1 MSTVATPAAEPDV
14 LAPPPPATAR
24 LDRGAALLT
33 AATVLVGAAN
43 YGLSLILVRLLPPSA
58 YAGYAAVSSVLL
70 TVGTLASA
78 TVPWVLAREVA
89 VSAAGS
95 ARRRQSLRNCLRLS
109 LGLSVVCAAAACAA
123 VSRYAGPPL
132 LATLAAACVL
142 IMLLSAA
149 AGYLQGRQDFGRLG
163 ALRVTE
169 VAVRI
174 AAAVTAAALG
184 WGSAGVIGAFAVG
197 AGVAATAGLFAM
209 RRDLLGPRGGV
220 QDGVRDGAQQRR
232 ELWRQATAISS
243 IQTLVSVLLTLDVL
257 VASAVRGAS
266 ADLATYQALL
276 VLARVPLFLAT
287 ALAMVVFPRLA
298 AARPKGGGRV
308 PSEDFRR
315 VLRLHWITAIAVT
328 AVVASCPPRVLGLV
342 LPARY
347 ASAAGLLLPLGLA
360 GLAAATV
367 NLVTTLFQAWGPV
380 RPVLVLLGGVCLVGA
395 AGFAVASGDP
405 AALAWS
411 AATVFGAAA
420 LMLVALARRRVR
432 GLGPAAGAAT
442 ALVAGAAAWAALAA
456 LRAHPVLWGLGAVTV
471 CALAA
476 LAVRPRRR
484 RPGPYRVLHLGFED
498 PRQPGAGGGSV
509 RTHEVNRRLAADGVE
524 VTVACARWP
533 GAAPAVVDG
542 VRYVPFG
549 PRLGPLGRVR
559 FTAQLGYFAA
569 VLGGLWL
576 LVRRTDPD
584 VVVEDFA
591 APVSSLCVPYL
602 TRRPVVGVVQWLFAQ
617 DKSRQYKLPFGAV
630 ERLGV
635 ASHSSL
641 VAVSEDLADELR
653 RRNPAARVTAVPN
666 GLEPAAFD
674 RRSPG
679 TAARRDLLY
688 LGRLEIAQKG
698 LDLLLRAYAQA
709 APHIDA
715 QLHIAGDGP
724 DEAEL
729 RALAQELGIAERVR
743 WLGRVDG
750 TARFDLLAG
759 ARLVCMPSRYETFG
773 MVAAEAL
780 ATGTPVLAY
789 DIPCLSALVGDAVGV
804 RVPPGGIT
812 AYAEALAKLAADPEH
827 CAALGAAGPASVR
840 RLDWDRIAEA
850 QLAVYQAASG
860 PVGHAPLDTG
870 GQIRHLVR
878 ERRRRPGRA
887 LLIGN
892 YGNGNT
898 GDESILV
905 RLAELAG
912 DRRDRFTVVSRDPD
926 AVTRL
931 HGLTAVR
938 TTSARAVRAFLRAD
952 TVAVGGGGMFGRGL
966 PPLVRI
972 LPAVLLAARLLGK
985 EIHVVA
991 IGAYPDTPQPTRWLL
1006 QLVCRHATAVT
1017 VRDAGTRRLLSS
1029 GPARWVRPA
1038 LVPDPAES
1046 LAAASAER
1054 VRAETGIDPA
1064 TLPLL
1069 VSLKPMP
1076 DRQTRSRVLAAV
1088 ADALREWDDD
1098 RPVVF
1103 LCLSDRGDYGL
1114 GTAVCDAALSV
1125 EVARRS
1131 GLGARAVLAGP
1142 GLHPAVAKALVGAA
1156 SGIVAMRL
1164 HAQVYAVAEGTPLFG
1179 VSFEPK
1185 SDAWLTASGVPVHRA
1200 EGLDASA
1207 VSRWLAGLPVIREAA
1222 ETCDRNADTAPA

>member
-1 MSTVATPAAEPDV
+1 MSTVASTP
-14 LAPPPPATAR
+14 R

-43 YGLSLILVRLLPPSA
+43 YGLSLLLVRLLPPSA

-95 ARRRQSLRNCLRLS
+95 ARRRQSLRCCLRLS

-123 VSRYAGPPL
+123 VSRYAGPAL
-132 LATLAAACVL
+132 LAVLATACVL
-142 IMLLSAA
+142 IMLLAAA

-163 ALRVTE
+163 ALRVAE
-169 VAVRI
+169 VAVRV
-174 AAAVTAAALG
+174 AVAVAAAALG
-184 WGSAGVIGAFAVG
+184 WGSTGVIGAFAVG
-197 AGVAATAGLFAM
+197 AGVAATAGLLAM
-209 RRDLLGPRGGV
+209 RRDLVGPRGAGH
-220 QDGVRDGAQQRR
+220 DGHAERR
-232 ELWRQATAISS
+232 RHELWRQAAAISG

-257 VASAVRGAS
+257 VAAAVRGAA

-298 AARPKGGGRV
+298 AARPAGAGRAA
-308 PSEDFRR
+308 SADFRR
-315 VLRLHWITAIAVT
+315 ILRLHWITAVAVT
-328 AVVASCPPRVLGLV
+328 AVVAACPPTVLGLL

-367 NLVTTLFQAWGPV
+367 NLLTTLFQAWGPV
-380 RPVLVLLGGVCLVGA
+380 RPVLTLLGGVCLVGA
-395 AGFAVASGDP
+395 GWFAAASGDP
-405 AALAWS
+405 RALAWS
-411 AATVFGAAA
+411 AAAVFGTAA
-420 LMLVALARRRVR
+420 LLVLALVRRRVS
-432 GLGPAAGAAT
+432 GLGPATGATA
-442 ALVAGAAAWAALAA
+442 ALVAGAAAWGALTA
-456 LRAHPVLWGLGAVTV
+456 LRSRPVLWGCAAVAV

-476 LAVRPRRR
+476 VAVRPRRR
-484 RPGPYRVLHLGFED
+484 GPGPYRVLHLGFED

-509 RTHEVNRRLAADGVE
+509 RTHEVNRRLAARGIE

-542 VRYVPFG
+542 VRYLPFG

-559 FTAQLGYFAA
+559 FVGQLGYFAA
-569 VLGGLWL
+569 VLCGLWL
-576 LVRRTDPD
+576 LVRRTAPD

-591 APVSSLCVPYL
+591 APFSSLCVPYL
-602 TRRPVVGVVQWLFAQ
+602 TGRPVVGVVQWLFAR
-617 DKSRQYKLPFGAV
+617 DKSRQYKLPFAVV

-635 ASHSSL
+635 ASHRRL

-653 RRNPAARVTAVPN
+653 RRNPAASVTAVPN
-666 GLEPAAFD
+666 GLEPAAFHH
-674 RRSPG
+674 RGPG
-679 TAARRDLLY
+679 DRRDLLF

-698 LDLLLRAYAQA
+698 LDLLLRAFAEA
-709 APHIDA
+709 APHLDA
-715 QLHIAGDGP
+715 RLRIAGDGP
-724 DEAEL
+724 DEAQL
-729 RALAQELGIAERVR
+729 RALADELGIADRVD
-743 WLGRVDG
+743 WLGRVSG
-750 TARFDLLAG
+750 AARFDLLAD

-789 DIPCLSALVGDAVGV
+789 DIPCLRALVGERVGV
-804 RVPPGGIT
+804 RVPAGDVGG
-812 AYAEALAKLAADPEH
+812 YAKALAELAADPER

-840 RLDWDRIAEA
+840 HLDWDRIARA
-850 QLAVYQAASG
+850 QLAVYRAASG
-860 PVGHAPLDTG
+860 PVDDEPLDTRR
-870 GQIRHLVR
+870 QLRHLLR
-878 ERRRRPGRA
+878 DRGRRPGRA

-898 GDESILV
+898 GDESILF

-912 DRRDRFTVVSRDPD
+912 ERRRRLTVVSRNPG
-926 AVTRL
+926 AVARL
-931 HGLTAVR
+931 HRLAAVR
-938 TTSARAVRAFLRAD
+938 TTSLLAVRAFLRAD
-952 TVAVGGGGMFGRGL
+952 AIAVGGGGMFGRGL
-966 PPLVRI
+966 PPLVRV

-985 EIHVVA
+985 EVHIVA

-1006 QLVCRHATAVT
+1006 QSACRHATAVT
-1017 VRDAGTRRLLSS
+1017 VRDTGTRRLLSS

-1038 LVPDPAES
+1038 LVPDPAAS
-1046 LAAASAER
+1046 LAAAPAER
-1054 VRAETGIDPA
+1054 VREATGVDPA
-1064 TLPLL
+1064 TRPLL

-1076 DRQTRSRVLAAV
+1076 DPRTRERVATAV

-1114 GTAVCDAALSV
+1114 GTALGDAALSA

-1131 GLGARAVLAGP
+1131 GLGARAALAGP
-1142 GLHPAVAKALVGAA
+1142 GLHPAVAKGLVRAA

-1164 HAQVYAVAEGTPLFG
+1164 HAQIYAVAERTELFG
-1179 VSFEPK
+1179 ISFEPK
-1185 SDAWLTASGVPVHRA
+1185 SDAWLAASGLPAHRA
-1200 EGLDASA
+1200 ESLETAA
-1207 VSRWLAGLPVIREAA
+1207 VARWLAELPSADGQFTERRA
-1222 ETCDRNADTAPA
+1222 RNADTASA

>member
-1 MSTVATPAAEPDV
+1 MST
-14 LAPPPPATAR
+14 R

-43 YGLSLILVRLLPPSA
+43 YGLSLVLVRLLPPSA

-89 VSAAGS
+89 VSTAGS
-95 ARRRQSLRNCLRLS
+95 ARRRQSLRSCLRLS
-109 LGLSVVCAAAACAA
+109 LGLSVGCAVAACAA
-123 VSRYAGPPL
+123 VSRYAGPSL
-132 LATLAAACVL
+132 LAVLAAACVL

-163 ALRVTE
+163 ALRVAE

-174 AAAVTAAALG
+174 AVAVTAAALG
-184 WGSAGVIGAFAVG
+184 WGSTGVIGAFAVG
-197 AGVAATAGLFAM
+197 AAVAATAGLLAM
-209 RRDLLGPRGGV
+209 RRDLAGPRDAAP
-220 QDGVRDGAQQRR
+220 DGDAARQRR
-232 ELWRQATAISS
+232 ELWRQAAAISG
-243 IQTLVSVLLTLDVL
+243 IQTMVSVLLTLDVL
-257 VASAVRGAS
+257 AASAVRGA
-266 ADLATYQALL
+266 APDLATYQALL
-276 VLARVPLFLAT
+276 VLARVPVFLAT

-298 AARPKGGGRV
+298 AARPAGGGRAAS
-308 PSEDFRR
+308 PDFRR
-315 VLRLHWITAIAVT
+315 VLRLHWITAVAVT
-328 AVVASCPPRVLGLV
+328 AVVASCPPSVLALV

-395 AGFAVASGDP
+395 GGFAAASGDP

-411 AATVFGAAA
+411 AAAVFGTAA
-420 LMLVALARRRVR
+420 LLLLALVRRRVSA
-432 GLGPAAGAAT
+432 LGPAAGAAT
-442 ALVAGAAAWAALAA
+442 PVLAGAAAWTALSA
-456 LRAHPVLWGLGAVTV
+456 LRTQPVLWGCAAVAV
-471 CALAA
+471 CALAG
-476 LAVRPRRR
+476 LAVRPDHR

-498 PRQPGAGGGSV
+498 PRRPGAGGGSV
-509 RTHEVNRRLAADGVE
+509 RTHEVNRRLAARGVE

-542 VRYVPFG
+542 VRYLPFG

-559 FTAQLGYFAA
+559 FSGQLGYFAA

-591 APVSSLCVPYL
+591 APFSSLCVPYL
-602 TRRPVVGVVQWLFAQ
+602 TRRPVVGVVQWLFAR
-617 DKSRQYKLPFGAV
+617 DKSRQYKLPFAVV
-630 ERLGV
+630 ERFGV
-635 ASHSSL
+635 ASHQRL
-641 VAVSEDLADELR
+641 VAVSEDLAAELR
-653 RRNPAARVTAVPN
+653 RRAPAASVTAVPN

-674 RRSPG
+674 HRSP
-679 TAARRDLLY
+679 AIRRDLLY

-698 LDLLLRAYAQA
+698 LDLLLRAYAEA
-709 APHIDA
+709 APRLDA
-715 QLHIAGDGP
+715 RLRIAGDGP

-729 RALAQELGIAERVR
+729 RALADRLGVADRVD

-750 TARFDLLAG
+750 AARFDLLAG

-789 DIPCLSALVGDAVGV
+789 DIPCLRALVGESVGV
-804 RVPPGGIT
+804 RVPAGDVTG
-812 AYAEALAKLAADPEH
+812 YAAALAELAADPGR
-827 CAALGAAGPASVR
+827 CAALGAAGPDSVR
-840 RLDWDRIAEA
+840 QLDWDRIAQA
-850 QLAVYQAASG
+850 QLAVFRAASG
-860 PVGHAPLDTG
+860 PVGDEPLDTRR
-870 GQIRHLVR
+870 QLRHLLR
-878 ERRRRPGRA
+878 DRRHRAGRA

-912 DRRDRFTVVSRDPD
+912 QRRHRFTVVSRDPA

-931 HGLTAVR
+931 HALAAVR
-938 TTSARAVRAFLRAD
+938 TTSVGAVRAFLRAD
-952 TVAVGGGGMFGRGL
+952 AIAVGGGGLFGRGL
-966 PPLVRI
+966 PPLVRM
-972 LPAVLLAARLLGK
+972 LPAVLLVARLLGK
-985 EIHVVA
+985 EVHVVA

-1006 QLVCRHATAVT
+1006 QLACRHAATVT
-1017 VRDAGTRRLLSS
+1017 VRDAGTRRLLSC

-1046 LAAASAER
+1046 LVPAPAEQ
-1054 VRAETGIDPA
+1054 VREVTGVDPA
-1064 TLPLL
+1064 TRPLV

-1076 DRQTRSRVLAAV
+1076 DPGMRQRVSAAV

-1114 GTAVCDAALSV
+1114 GTALGDAALSA
-1125 EVARRS
+1125 EVVGRC
-1131 GLGARAVLAGP
+1131 GLGARATVAGP

-1164 HAQVYAVAEGTPLFG
+1164 HAQIYAVAERTELFG
-1179 VSFEPK
+1179 ISFEPK
-1185 SDAWLTASGVPVHRA
+1185 CDAWLAASGLAVHRA
-1200 EGLDASA
+1200 ESLDAA
-1207 VSRWLAGLPVIREAA
+1207 TVAGWLAGLPSARGHSAA
-1222 ETCDRNADTAPA
+1222 PWERKADTAPA